1 MEVQEVELTAAQIDA
16 QADQLVDQMKAN
28 NWQVPAEA
36 KPEAPPT
43 EAKADADTQPS
54 AESTDNKQAPDQPPE
69 KAPDLNALAEIVNR
83 QPEIKDPLQF
93 SVQLPAGY
101 EEARAALFTQ
111 REDALEKMMA
121 GDISAKEFAEVER
134 KVFNG
139 LDELRDQKI
148 RAETLIEV
156 NNQTSASTQA
166 AVLQSLMA
174 RAKDQVDYTDPTAS
188 SQFDRQLRAEFED
201 PANAGKPFAALAEQA
216 HQVVLLKRGVLV
228 KASNEA
234 PKRDVPNTPV
244 TLGGLPNAGAAG
256 EKTVTQ
262 VLAGLSGPDF
272 DKAFDALPK
281 DQQEKFLKQA

>member
-1 MEVQEVELTAAQIDA
+1 MEVQEVELTAEQIDA
-16 QADQLVDQMKAN
+16 QADQLVEQMKAN

-43 EAKADADTQPS
+43 EAKADTETQPP
-54 AESTDNKQAPDQPPE
+54 EPIENKQAPDQPPE
-69 KAPDLNALAEIVNR
+69 KALDLNALAEIVNR

-93 SVQLPAGY
+93 SVQLPADY
-101 EEARAALFTQ
+101 REARAALLIQ
-111 REDALEKMMA
+111 KSDALKKMMD
-121 GDISAKEFAEVER
+121 GDISASEYAAVET
-134 KVFNG
+134 KVLDG
-139 LDELRDQKI
+139 LEELSAQRI
-148 RAETLIEV
+148 RAETLVEV

-174 RAKDQVDYTDPTAS
+174 RVKDQVDYTDPAAS
-188 SQFDRQLRAEFED
+188 GQFDRQLRAEFED

-216 HQVVLLKRGVLV
+216 HQVVLLKRGVQV
-228 KASNEA
+228 KTSNEA
-234 PKRDVPNTPV
+234 PKRDIPSTPV
-244 TLGGLPNAGAAG
+244 TLAGLPNAGSAG